1 MNYAQNIVSPSIIL
15 KLYVALVRPYL
26 EYAVQVWNPHL
37 SKDIINLEKVQ
48 KFALRICSK
57 NYREP
62 YENLLH
68 LFQIPT
74 LRNRRIF
81 LSFYKIINGS
91 ISIPSSFIP
100 PPSLCSHHCNAHSLK
115 IPFARCNGLKYS
127 FIPQCVS
134 LWNNLPREAVTS
146 SDLYCFKY
154 HVSPL
159 FLCP

>member
-1 MNYAQNIVSPSIIL
+1 M
-15 KLYVALVRPYL
+15 LVFDHTLNMQCKYGTPTYQRI
-26 EYAVQVWNPHL
+26 
-37 SKDIINLEKVQ
+37 SKRYKNLP
-48 KFALRICSK
+48 SK
-57 NYREP
+57 NYHEP

-81 LSFYKIINGS
+81 LSLCTFYKIINGS
-91 ISIPSSFIP
+91 ISFPSSFIP
-100 PPSLCSHHCNAHSLK
+100 PPSSCSHHYNAHSFK

-146 SDLYCFKY
+146 SHLCFKY